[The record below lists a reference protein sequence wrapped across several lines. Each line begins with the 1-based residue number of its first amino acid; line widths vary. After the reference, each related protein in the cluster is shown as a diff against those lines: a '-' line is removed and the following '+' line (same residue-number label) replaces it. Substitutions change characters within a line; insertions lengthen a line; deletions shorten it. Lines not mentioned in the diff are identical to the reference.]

1 MREYK
6 IVKSD
11 LGRNIYKKREKDWK
25 ISLRFLGWDNKWILN
40 KSYAKT
46 FYHREDALAAL
57 VIVKMKNEKKSD

>member
-25 ISLRFLGWDNKWILN
+25 ISLRFLGWNNKRVLN

>member
-25 ISLRFLGWDNKWILN
+25 ISLVYLGWDNRRVLN
-40 KSYAKT
+40 KSYAKI

-57 VIVKMKNEKKSD
+57 VIVKRKDEKKSD

>member
-11 LGRNIYKKREKDWK
+11 LGWNIYKKLEKDWK
-25 ISLRFLGWDNKWILN
+25 LSIWFLGWDGKRILN

-57 VIVKMKNEKKSD
+57 VITKTKDGKNTD